1 MKKIR
6 NGIVMILLLCLL
18 CGCSFAAEKEEDRR
32 DLAYTV
38 VSDDELTAELKDLI
52 ETKKAEPFKM
62 TYEDQGYLYI
72 VQGFGQKPAGGFSI
86 QLQELYETENAIYFS
101 ALLIRTR
108 GAKCTCGFVSVYC
121 RKDGVSGE
129 DSCFQF
135 LEMIK

>member
-1 MKKIR
+1 M
-6 NGIVMILLLCLL
+6 NYEQDQELLCLL
-18 CGCSFAAEKEEDRR
+18 CGCSFAAEKEEDSR

-38 VSDDELTAELKDLI
+38 VSDDELPAELKDLI

-101 ALLIRTR
+101 ALLI
-108 GAKCTCGFVSVYC
+108 GPEEQNAPA
-121 RKDGVSGE
+121 
-129 DSCFQF
+129 DSFPYIVVKTEYQEKTVVF
-135 LEMIK
+135 NS

>member
-1 MKKIR
+1 MNYEKDQER
-6 NGIVMILLLCLL
+6 NRYDTTSVSALRMQLC
-18 CGCSFAAEKEEDRR
+18 CGEDRR

-101 ALLIRTR
+101 ALLI
-108 GAKCTCGFVSVYC
+108 GPEEQNAPA
-121 RKDGVSGE
+121 
-129 DSCFQF
+129 DSFPYIVVKTEYQEKTVVF
-135 LEMIK
+135 NS

>member
-18 CGCSFAAEKEEDRR
+18 CGCSF
-32 DLAYTV
+32 
-38 VSDDELTAELKDLI
+38 DLI

-101 ALLIRTR
+101 ALLI
-108 GAKCTCGFVSVYC
+108 GPEEQNAPA
-121 RKDGVSGE
+121 
-129 DSCFQF
+129 DSFPYIVVKTEYQEKTVVF
-135 LEMIK
+135 NS

>member
-32 DLAYTV
+32 GLAYTV

-101 ALLIRTR
+101 ALLI
-108 GAKCTCGFVSVYC
+108 GPEEQNAPA
-121 RKDGVSGE
+121 
-129 DSCFQF
+129 DSFPYIVVKTEYQEKTVVF
-135 LEMIK
+135 NS

>member
-38 VSDDELTAELKDLI
+38 VSDDELPAELKDLI

-72 VQGFGQKPAGGFSI
+72 VQGFGQKPTGGFSI
-86 QLQELYETENAIYFS
+86 QLQELYETGNAIYFS
-101 ALLIRTR
+101 ALLIGPEEQNAPAASFPYIVVKTEYQE
-108 GAKCTCGFVSVYC
+108 KSV
-121 RKDGVSGE
+121 VFNS
-129 DSCFQF
+129 
-135 LEMIK
+135 